1 MMLTHFL
8 IVFLSL
14 LVSRGEGKTV
24 NAEVTHW
31 GLIVAGSNSW
41 YNYRHQADACHAYQI
56 LHKNGIP
63 DKNIVVMMY
72 DDIAHNKQNPT
83 QGIIINKPNG
93 TDVYHGVPKDHTK
106 TDVTPKNFLNI
117 LKGNKAAMQGIGS
130 GKVIESGPNDH
141 VFVYFTDHG
150 APGLVA
156 FPSGTLMA
164 SDLNDA
170 IKYMY
175 IHKKYQKMVFYIE
188 ACESGS
194 IFNKLL
200 KSNINVYATTA
211 ATPDQPSYA
220 CYYSSKYQ
228 TYLGDVY
235 SVKWMENSD
244 KVDVSKESLLKQ
256 FTVVKK
262 ETTTSQVM
270 KYGDMAWL
278 SLSSNCHFL
287 KWMIKFLCG
296 QICVEET
303 LDCSDPVSSIFKIG
317 KDSCACD
324 NDRHAGALKFVEG
337 LLMVC
342 LGNRWAKAE
351 LNPKVDTYG
360 TELNPGESCK
370 DIKSKLSGSPSDGL
384 YWIKLPSDDGGLP
397 VYCDMKGGGWTLVL
411 KFISGIP
418 EVDPFGPYHA
428 ELPSAEFLEEAIS
441 LTNDYKNHYKHR
453 LAIQKFW
460 NDFPKERVG
469 ITTENRT
476 VFIKR

>member
-1 MMLTHFL
+1 MMWTHFL

-14 LVSRGEGKTV
+14 LVSRGEGKSI

-93 TDVYHGVPKDHTK
+93 TDVYHGVPKDYTK

-117 LKGNKAAMQGIGS
+117 LKGNKAAMQEIGS

-175 IHKKYQKMVFYIE
+175 VHKKYQKMVFYIE

-194 IFNKLL
+194 MFNKLL

-270 KYGDMAWL
+270 KYGDMAFVNDDIGEYQGDGDGNSTGILPEDYYSEPITDAVPAPDVRLKILENQLRESGSAVEKMKIEFQIFQLLQLKENINKTMEKIVTESITSEAQKMRVLGSHAYPVDFDCYKKAVEAFSENCYNLGQVEFALRHVYAL
-278 SLSSNCHFL
+278 SNLCEEKISADLIISA
-287 KWMIKFLCG
+287 IK
-296 QICVEET
+296 
-303 LDCSDPVSSIFKIG
+303 K
-317 KDSCACD
+317 
-324 NDRHAGALKFVEG
+324 H
-337 LLMVC
+337 C
-342 LGNRWAKAE
+342 LGYE
-351 LNPKVDTYG
+351 P
-360 TELNPGESCK
+360 TE
-370 DIKSKLSGSPSDGL
+370 I
-384 YWIKLPSDDGGLP
+384 
-397 VYCDMKGGGWTLVL
+397 
-411 KFISGIP
+411 
-418 EVDPFGPYHA
+418 
-428 ELPSAEFLEEAIS
+428 
-441 LTNDYKNHYKHR
+441 
-453 LAIQKFW
+453 
-460 NDFPKERVG
+460 DF
-469 ITTENRT
+469 
-476 VFIKR
+476 

>member
-1 MMLTHFL
+1 MMFTHFL

-14 LVSRGEGKTV
+14 LVSGGEGKTI
-24 NAEVTHW
+24 NAEGTHW

-93 TDVYHGVPKDHTK
+93 TDVYHGVPKDYTK

-175 IHKKYQKMVFYIE
+175 VHKKYQKMVFYIE

-194 IFNKLL
+194 MFNKLL
-200 KSNINVYATTA
+200 KSNINA
-211 ATPDQPSYA
+211 ATPDQSSYA
-220 CYYSSKYQ
+220 CYYSSEYQ

-244 KVDVSKESLLKQ
+244 KAFVNDDIGEYQGDGDGNSTGSLPEDYYSEPIILENQLRESGSAVEKMKIEFQIFQLLQLKENINKTMEKIVTESVTSEAQKMRVLGSHAYPVD
-256 FTVVKK
+256 FDCYKK
-262 ETTTSQVM
+262 AVEAFSENCYNLGQVEFALRHV
-270 KYGDMAWL
+270 YAL
-278 SLSSNCHFL
+278 SNLCEEKISADLIISA
-287 KWMIKFLCG
+287 IK
-296 QICVEET
+296 
-303 LDCSDPVSSIFKIG
+303 K
-317 KDSCACD
+317 
-324 NDRHAGALKFVEG
+324 H
-337 LLMVC
+337 C
-342 LGNRWAKAE
+342 LGYE
-351 LNPKVDTYG
+351 P
-360 TELNPGESCK
+360 TE
-370 DIKSKLSGSPSDGL
+370 I
-384 YWIKLPSDDGGLP
+384 
-397 VYCDMKGGGWTLVL
+397 
-411 KFISGIP
+411 
-418 EVDPFGPYHA
+418 
-428 ELPSAEFLEEAIS
+428 
-441 LTNDYKNHYKHR
+441 
-453 LAIQKFW
+453 
-460 NDFPKERVG
+460 DF
-469 ITTENRT
+469 
-476 VFIKR
+476 